1 VGLAGRMVQ
10 ECAAAIGAVLRPIQ
24 LQLQAASAAIARAS
38 TDPTVAC
45 SRRSNY
51 QSETG

>member
-1 VGLAGRMVQ
+1 VGLAVRMVQ

-24 LQLQAASAAIARAS
+24 LQLQAASAAIAPVP
-38 TDPTVAC
+38 TEPTVAC
-45 SRRSNY
+45 NRRSNY